1 MIGAVIA
8 MQSEADILLDEM
20 QIVRSLVVSGKKVYV
35 GRAYGKDVAVCV
47 CGVGKVNAALG
58 AQLLVSKFDAEK
70 LLNFGVAGGLNKDVE
85 LCGVYQIAE
94 AVQFDFDLTQLNGTK
109 IGTLDE
115 YTENYLDLNLL
126 DVPFEKKKL
135 GTSDRFNDSPA
146 DYKLLTE
153 DLDADIRDME
163 GAAIVQA
170 AYSAELPVYSVKAIS
185 DVAGSG
191 STTEQFL
198 INKDKALSNLKAALP
213 RIFEEL

>member
-135 GTSDRFNDSPA
+135 GTSDCFNDSPA

-153 DLDADIRDME
+153 
-163 GAAIVQA
+163 
-170 AYSAELPVYSVKAIS
+170 
-185 DVAGSG
+185 
-191 STTEQFL
+191 
-198 INKDKALSNLKAALP
+198 
-213 RIFEEL
+213 

>member
-8 MQSEADILLDEM
+8 MQSEADILLSEM
-20 QIVRSLVVSGKKVYV
+20 KVERCLTVSGKKVCV
-35 GRAYGKDVAVCV
+35 GKAYGKDVAVCV

-70 LLNFGVAGGLNKDVE
+70 LLNFGVAGGLNESTK
-85 LCGVYQIAE
+85 LCAVYQIGA

-115 YTENYLDLNLL
+115 YQENYLSLNLL
-126 DVPFEKKKL
+126 KLPFDVRNL
-135 GTSDRFNDSPA
+135 GTSDRFNDSTA
-146 DYKLLTE
+146 DYELLTKE
-153 DLDADIRDME
+153 LKADIRDME
-163 GAAIVQA
+163 GGAIVQA
-170 AYSAELPVYSVKAIS
+170 GYSAKLPVYSIKAIS

-198 INKDKALSNLKAALP
+198 INKDKALQNLKSALP
-213 RIFEEL
+213 SIFEQL

>member
-8 MQSEADILLDEM
+8 MQCEADILLQDM
-20 QIVRSLVVSGKKVYV
+20 KISRSLTISGKKVHV
-35 GRAYGKDVAVCV
+35 GMAYGKETVVCV

-58 AQLLVSKFDAEK
+58 AQLLVSKFDVDK
-70 LLNFGVAGGLNKDVE
+70 LINFGVAGGLNSDTH
-85 LCGVYQIAE
+85 LCAVYQINE

-115 YTENYLDLNLL
+115 YQENYLALNQFALKL
-126 DVPFEKKKL
+126 PLKKL
-135 GTSDRFNDSPA
+135 GTSDRFNDSPI

-153 DLDADIRDME
+153 ELQADIRDME

-170 AYSAELPVYSVKAIS
+170 AYAAELPVYSVKAIS

-191 STTEQFL
+191 STTEQYL
-198 INKDKALSNLKAALP
+198 SNRDKALQNLKDYLP
-213 RIFEEL
+213 MIFEEL